1 MTTATPKVRPVDL
14 RRMARSI
21 ASSYGDKGA
30 LILSV
35 SDEGVRIGTEG
46 LTPAELRQV
55 LCLAIHYSYAR

>member
-1 MTTATPKVRPVDL
+1 MDL
-14 RRMARSI
+14 RRMACSV

-46 LTPAELRQV
+46 LTPDELRQA
-55 LCLAIHYSYAR
+55 LCLAIHYSYELEPQS